1 MRCISLKQ
9 VPSAEYVDSRLRKA
23 VKEMRRHYAFWV
35 PYSGFYESLC
45 ISHERIELIFYID
58 MRQNI
63 EECIKECIK
72 SRKKIHRRCVEEYG
86 EEACWQYD
94 EEVEKELCRNHCEQH
109 YIDKADMASYEILK
123 SLDVMREYGI
133 KYTER
138 ISYPSPHETLI
149 RVDIRL
155 R

>member
-1 MRCISLKQ
+1 MYMRCIPLKQ

-23 VKEMRRHYAFWV
+23 VKEMRRRYAFWV

-58 MRQNI
+58 MRKNI
-63 EECIKECIK
+63 EECADECMVHRRKMHEICIK
-72 SRKKIHRRCVEEYG
+72 RG
-86 EEACWQYD
+86 EECWEFD
-94 EEVEKELCRNHCEQH
+94 EEAEREFCRSSCEQD
-109 YIDKADMASYEILK
+109 YIDDADMASYEILK

-133 KYTER
+133 KYRER
-138 ISYPSPHETLI
+138 ISYPSPYETLI

>member
-1 MRCISLKQ
+1 MYMRCIPLKQ
-9 VPSAEYVDSRLRKA
+9 VPSAEHVDSRLRKA
-23 VKEMRRHYAFWV
+23 VKEMRRRYAFWV

-58 MRQNI
+58 MRKNI
-63 EECIKECIK
+63 EECVKECIK
-72 SRKKIHRRCVEEYG
+72 SRKKIHEICIKRG
-86 EEACWQYD
+86 EECWEFD
-94 EEVEKELCRNHCEQH
+94 EEAEKEFCRNDCEQY

-123 SLDVMREYGI
+123 SLDVMNEYGI
-133 KYTER
+133 KYRER